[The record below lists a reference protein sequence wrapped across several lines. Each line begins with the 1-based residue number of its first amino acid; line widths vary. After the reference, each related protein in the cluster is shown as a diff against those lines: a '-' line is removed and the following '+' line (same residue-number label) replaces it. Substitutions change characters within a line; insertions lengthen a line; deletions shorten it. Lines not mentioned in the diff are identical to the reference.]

1 MTDDPT
7 KKDNRDRNRISA
19 DEEYEV
25 RYFAE
30 EHGITVE
37 QARELIR
44 MHGNDREVLEQEI
57 RKLNAS

>member
-1 MTDDPT
+1 MADDPT
-7 KKDNRDRNRISA
+7 KKDYRDRSRVSA